1 MLNCPVMKTK
11 KILFMYFLLV
21 LSKVSKRRMWS
32 FIHSF
37 IQVRHSFG
45 PSEYCTSA
53 NVKDVTTHTDTNDRR
68 CHLKKIMWDP

>member
-1 MLNCPVMKTK
+1 MKTK
-11 KILFMYFLLV
+11 KNIIYVLLV
-21 LSKVSKRRMWS
+21 STVKSVQKAYVV
-32 FIHSF
+32 IHSF